1 MGTRNAPAEPLPAE
15 GMPNGD
21 AASQN
26 QGTPAAGNDLLAEWP
41 LDVPDMSCIER
52 DWSSSPRRL
61 SMARHPA
68 GSFVSSDLQR
78 SFHPHR

>member
-1 MGTRNAPAEPLPAE
+1 MGTRNAPAKR
-15 GMPNGD
+15 MPNGD

-52 DWSSSPRRL
+52 ALVPTTSYHKNRQL
-61 SMARHPA
+61 PA
-68 GSFVSSDLQR
+68 QRFVNCLV
-78 SFHPHR
+78 FL